1 MVHTPSYFR
10 FLSAKPFGYGFH
22 DVEIATKNTFLH
34 LQEKG
39 SQRPRRARSAPCT
52 MNLYAGE
59 PLSAFDSPR
68 SWATTPGGRQM
79 QGSPKL
85 TREILQF
92 PSEES
97 LQEITEDSSQTEE
110 ETTCPW
116 TNCNYNSVESSL
128 QDPSGQV
135 DPALWQEDVYTVM
148 IKNIPCGC
156 SQEEVLSAIAE
167 GGFEKA
173 YDFFY
178 LPTRR
183 SKDNFGY
190 AFIGFPE
197 PGTARNF
204 AAKMNG
210 FRFASRRSVKTM
222 VVVPA
227 RVQGL
232 KNNLAHFRTTR
243 IFHSKLAPI
252 FKGGERTPQ
261 IANCPTRAVT
271 ESKSRS
277 LVKKQPRASKQR
289 MSNLAH

>member
-1 MVHTPSYFR
+1 MT
-10 FLSAKPFGYGFH
+10 AKPFGYGFN

-39 SQRPRRARSAPCT
+39 SGRPRRARSAPCVYT
-52 MNLYAGE
+52 GE
-59 PLSAFDSPR
+59 PLSSAFNSPR
-68 SWATTPGGRQM
+68 SWATSPAMR
-79 QGSPKL
+79 GSPGSSKG
-85 TREILQF
+85 THEILQF
-92 PSEES
+92 SSEES
-97 LQEITEDSSQTEE
+97 LTEVTDSSQTEE
-110 ETTCPW
+110 ESTYPW
-116 TNCNYNSVESSL
+116 TNCNYNLVEGSL
-128 QDPSGQV
+128 QDSSSPL

-156 SQEEVLSAIAE
+156 SQEEVLSAIAA
-167 GGFEKA
+167 GGFENA

-197 PGTARNF
+197 AQSARSF

-232 KNNLAHFRTTR
+232 ENNLAHFRTTR

-252 FKGGERTPQ
+252 FKGEEIVPQ
-261 IANCPTRAVT
+261 SPNCRARAAK

-277 LVKKQPRASKQR
+277 MVKKQPRASKY
-289 MSNLAH
+289 NKIPNFAH